1 MNELLRWQ
9 NVKTAKISEMVQT
22 KERTLGKNTVTSV
35 SQKIVSK
42 QVYQNIVKIG
52 LSSSKKKCFICFN
65 ESLLKVMKNAFY
77 FILKALF
84 VLKIFN
90 FLS

>member
-22 KERTLGKNTVTSV
+22 KKRTLGKNTVTSV

-42 QVYQNIVKIG
+42 QVYPNIVKVG
-52 LSSSKKKCFICFN
+52 LPSSKKNVLFA
-65 ESLLKVMKNAFY
+65 SMKAF
-77 FILKALF
+77 
-84 VLKIFN
+84 
-90 FLS
+90 